1 MRVKCVINID
11 YLFAC
16 HTIYTRIEYQC
27 KFTIVLI
34 VYGVPLGTKISKG
47 VHIIS
52 NCRRKCQTATKNIKT
67 HTHDSKPTQKISN
80 CPRNNNK
87 ITSKMYVTEP
97 RYNEPRYDEILD
109 ITNTI
114 RQPRRKIYFDIT
126 NKCQHARDNYKR

>member
-67 HTHDSKPTQKISN
+67 RIYDSKPTQKISKRIHMIAN
-80 CPRNNNK
+80 RHK
-87 ITSKMYVTEP
+87 KYQIVLETTTK
-97 RYNEPRYDEILD
+97 L
-109 ITNTI
+109 
-114 RQPRRKIYFDIT
+114 QA
-126 NKCQHARDNYKR
+126 KCM